1 MDFFFLSVQLHFTI
15 DQCKLLHDFSQIAQT
30 NIQPLLHLFNGTLV
44 ERVLMFNADEGII
57 AMSLEMA
64 HQSGPIHLTKGGHP
78 VTPIAVAV
86 SELLVIDPIVFELFR
101 EHLNVLGVEV
111 DTRSSK
117 PSVPQ
122 IIDQRLRRW
131 LGS

>member
-64 HQSGPIHLTKGGHP
+64 HQSGPIHLTKASGNANSCRRFRAAGH
-78 VTPIAVAV
+78 
-86 SELLVIDPIVFELFR
+86 
-101 EHLNVLGVEV
+101 
-111 DTRSSK
+111 RSHS
-117 PSVPQ
+117 
-122 IIDQRLRRW
+122 I
-131 LGS
+131 